1 MLKKIWEK
9 WKKIA
14 HRIGVFQS
22 KILLSIL
29 YVTIVLPFSIAM
41 RMFFDPLRLKPD
53 DSSTYWIKKIVKKDS
68 LEEARRQ

>member
-1 MLKKIWEK
+1 MLKKTWEK

-41 RMFFDPLRLKPD
+41 RIFFDPLRLKPD
-53 DSSTYWIKKIVKKDS
+53 NSSTYWLKRTVEKDS